1 MATMIL
7 IEKPVAAEIASVYRE
22 RLMSQAELA
31 AKKEL
36 VTMANKIDKAA
47 SEGKDSVFYRLSNSV
62 TRLSGAYRTAAFDII
77 DADIKAGGYTYTFDG
92 KGYDLSWGEVPADD
106 DNQGTDPVNPDQGGN
121 NTNPD
126 QGGDNTD
133 PNEGG
138 NGGTEPVNPEPVN
151 PEPVDED
158 PVLTPAEDQNPDHYE
173 AVEVL
178 VGGEQSPV
186 EEGWYELVNGEY
198 ALSADAV
205 ADMEKT
211 YYRLKDET
219 EWEPVPVDDLEPL
232 PEP

>member
-7 IEKPVAAEIASVYRE
+7 IEKPVAAEVTRIYRE
-22 RLMSQAELA
+22 RLMYQAELA

-36 VTMANKIDKAA
+36 VTMSTAIDKAA
-47 SEGKDSVFYRLSNSV
+47 IQGNDSISYRLSNAI
-62 TRLSGAYRTAAFDII
+62 TRLKGDYHTAAIALI
-77 DADIKAGGYTYTFDG
+77 EADIEAAGYTFVASE
-92 KGYDLSWGEVPADD
+92 KGYDLSWAAESEGDD
-106 DNQGTDPVNPDQGGN
+106 ENGGTDPVNPN
-121 NTNPD
+121 E
-126 QGGDNTD
+126 GGDNTN

-151 PEPVDED
+151 PKPVDED
-158 PVLTPAEDQNPDHYE
+158 PVLTPAEDQDPDHYE

-186 EEGWYELVNGEY
+186 EEGWYELVNGKY
-198 ALSADAV
+198 ALSADDV